1 MVTPR
6 MLHYQSL
13 GLKFDATQEEIK
25 SAYRRLAGVHH
36 PDRGGAPE
44 VFRRIQAAYEVI
56 GAAKTRREYDVSWS
70 KKPVTSVRETASE
83 LVDDYFNQC

>member
-13 GLKFDATQEEIK
+13 GLKFDATQDEIK

-36 PDRGGAPE
+36 PDRGGSAE
-44 VFRRIQAAYEVI
+44 VFHRIQAAYEVL
-56 GAAKTRREYDVSWS
+56 GEAKNRREYDASWS
-70 KKPVTSVRETASE
+70 KKPVTSVRETAGE
-83 LVDDYFNQC
+83 LVADYFAGC

>member
-1 MVTPR
+1 MVSAR

-13 GLKFDATQEEIK
+13 GLKFDATQDEIK

-44 VFRRIQAAYEVI
+44 VFRRIQAAYEAI
-56 GAAKTRREYDVSWS
+56 GDPKARREYDATWS
-70 KKPVTSVRETASE
+70 KKPVTSARETAAE
-83 LVDDYFNQC
+83 LVADYFEKC